1 MKYFPKKLRCPTCE
15 KITTGESAV
24 FCDDDGARLVQLA
37 TKTSTNRMILSSG
50 IFGALLIAAFGYLI
64 LFETPQININATAA
78 VRNPEANKLSGSET
92 NKQLVAQLMN
102 TCFGTEPKLPSTV
115 GEDTSDILKL
125 GKNLARQSTEVL
137 SDLAGLPKLSDADR
151 KSAGSALAKSIY
163 EEYGQPKAS
172 PSGQRIEKIASKL
185 QESTKK
191 PNDLCCNFQV
201 LPSKDFNAYMGPG
214 GRGYF
219 LEGLISR
226 AKSDDQLAFVIGHE
240 ISHSLLEHPEKSL
253 RVSLA
258 ASRAGK
264 TLTGTDSGA
273 EASEI
278 IASVATGVLS
288 KAYSQDQ
295 EYEADRLGLCLA
307 HLAGFQQKG
316 GLEFMDIMGQVA
328 KDTAVPTGGAKRIAY
343 DLLSSHPPSAD
354 RKKYLESLTK
364 LIAKQ
369 SNTNK
374 K

>member
-1 MKYFPKKLRCPTCE
+1 MKYFSKKLRCPVCE
-15 KITTGESAV
+15 KIVTDSSAV
-24 FCDDDGARLVQLA
+24 YCDDDGARLVQSN
-37 TKTSTNRMILSSG
+37 TKSNANRMLLSASGLGLLSIL
-50 IFGALLIAAFGYLI
+50 AFGYLI
-64 LFETPQININATAA
+64 VFETPEININATAA
-78 VRNPEANKLSGSET
+78 VTNPETNKLSGSET

-102 TCFGTEPKLPSTV
+102 TCFGSEPKLPPTV

-125 GKNLARQSTEVL
+125 GKNLARQSTDVL
-137 SDLAGLPKLSDADR
+137 SDIAGLPKLSDSDKKNA
-151 KSAGSALAKSIY
+151 ASALAKSIY

-172 PSGQRIEKIASKL
+172 ASGQRIEKISSKL
-185 QESTKK
+185 QESTKR

-214 GRGYF
+214 GRGYV

-226 AKSDDQLAFVIGHE
+226 AKTDDQLAFVIGHE
-240 ISHSLLEHPEKSL
+240 ISHALLEHPEKSL

-258 ASRAGK
+258 ASRIGK
-264 TLTGTDSGA
+264 NLTGSDSGA
-273 EASEI
+273 EASEV
-278 IASVATGVLS
+278 IAAVTTGVLS

-307 HLAGFQQKG
+307 HLAGFQQKSG
-316 GLEFMDIMGQVA
+316 PEFMDIMSQVA
-328 KDTAVPTGGAKRIAY
+328 KDGSAPTGGAKRIAY

-354 RKKYLESLTK
+354 RKRYLESLAK
-364 LIAKQ
+364 LIARQ